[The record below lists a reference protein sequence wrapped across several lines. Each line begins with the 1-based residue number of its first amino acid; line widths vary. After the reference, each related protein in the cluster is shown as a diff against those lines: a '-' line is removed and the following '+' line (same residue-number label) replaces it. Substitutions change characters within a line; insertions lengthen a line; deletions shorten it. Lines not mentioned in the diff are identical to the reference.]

1 MLAIEIS
8 HRKYTNTILF
18 DDLELARNRG
28 SYWSCRRDPPP
39 PPPPRRMFLDYK
51 LVPDCW
57 VVTRH
62 QYGISALVSQMSF
75 AGETSG
81 SVAKWRLFSQVTCSL
96 LCPPNAC
103 RLGLTFTV

>member
-39 PPPPRRMFLDYK
+39 PPPPPPRRMFLDYK

-75 AGETSG
+75 GGETSD
-81 SVAKWRLFSQVTCSL
+81 SVAK
-96 LCPPNAC
+96 
-103 RLGLTFTV
+103 